1 MEIEFMMPVRRKAL
15 DWLEMAEED
24 LKDCRRDF
32 IDGRYPSAVFHA
44 EQSAQKA
51 VKALIAALG
60 FEPGKTHKPTAV
72 LKALI
77 AGGLVALEKPL
88 MKLLDRAILY
98 ATTLEDQGTM
108 PRYGWETVDRIVKP
122 SELYNREKAA
132 LLIENAKAVLDATKQ
147 LMGEL
152 DC

>member
-1 MEIEFMMPVRRKAL
+1 MPVRRKAL

-24 LKDCRRDF
+24 FKDCERDF
-32 IDGRYPSAVFHA
+32 RDDRYPSAVFHA

-51 VKALIAALG
+51 VKALIVALG
-60 FEPGKTHKPTAV
+60 FEPGKTHKPTIV

-88 MKLLDRAILY
+88 MELLDRVILY

-122 SELYNREKAA
+122 S
-132 LLIENAKAVLDATKQ
+132 
-147 LMGEL
+147 
-152 DC
+152 

>member
-1 MEIEFMMPVRRKAL
+1 MPVRRKAL

-24 LKDCRRDF
+24 FKDCERDF
-32 IDGRYPSAVFHA
+32 RDGRYPSAVFHA

-51 VKALIAALG
+51 VKALIVALG
-60 FEPGKTHKPTAV
+60 FEPGKTHKPTIV

-88 MKLLDRAILY
+88 MKLLDRVILY

-122 SELYNREKAA
+122 SELYDQEKAA
-132 LLIENAKAVLDATKQ
+132 LLIENAKAVLDGVRE